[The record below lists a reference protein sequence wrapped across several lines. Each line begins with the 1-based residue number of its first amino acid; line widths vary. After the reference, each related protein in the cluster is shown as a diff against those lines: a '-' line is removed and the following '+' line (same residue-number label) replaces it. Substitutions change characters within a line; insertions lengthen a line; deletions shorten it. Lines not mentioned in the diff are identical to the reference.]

1 VDVANFKFKTY
12 NLDME
17 LRRFFELLKPISS
30 GQILTALT
38 AGESVRLG
46 NTFLI
51 EPPSSDSPHNA
62 ETSPTS
68 DVLPEAHNMME
79 NSIEKQTPKA

>member
-46 NTFLI
+46 NTFRLC
-51 EPPSSDSPHNA
+51 EGF
-62 ETSPTS
+62 
-68 DVLPEAHNMME
+68 E
-79 NSIEKQTPKA
+79 N

>member
-1 VDVANFKFKTY
+1 
-12 NLDME
+12 M
-17 LRRFFELLKPISS
+17 LLILSS
-30 GQILTALT
+30 N
-38 AGESVRLG
+38 GESVRLG

-62 ETSPTS
+62 ETSPMS